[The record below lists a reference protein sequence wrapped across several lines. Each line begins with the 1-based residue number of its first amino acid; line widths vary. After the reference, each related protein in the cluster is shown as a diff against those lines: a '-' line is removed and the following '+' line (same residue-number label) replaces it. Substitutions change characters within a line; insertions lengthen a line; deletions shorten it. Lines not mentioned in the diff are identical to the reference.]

1 MQANLCV
8 RDADGVYQFQGVLFS
23 ETADDPIHAVAMS
36 ATVIALGVQNLRL
49 EVVGTKLRV
58 YVNDVLLLERSDTTF
73 TRGSSGFIT
82 YNTAASYDDYIAYQ
96 P

>member
-1 MQANLCV
+1 V
-8 RDADGVYQFQGVLFS
+8 RASGELSLRKLVGGAITVLGSVPF
-23 ETADDPIHAVAMS
+23 VAS
-36 ATVIALGVQNLRL
+36 SQPAYFRL

-58 YVNDVLLLERSDTTF
+58 YVNDVLLLERSDATF
-73 TRGSSGFIT
+73 SRGSSGFMT